1 VAAPGA
7 GGAAGKGLSIVVVTW
22 RSARDL
28 ERLIGSMTEHLG
40 HGTELIVVDNASGD
54 DVAARASAWPG
65 PRRFIPLDSNLG
77 FGAAANCGIEAAE
90 GEATVLLNPD
100 TELVDRSLPELARY
114 ALERRALAGP
124 RVLEPDGS
132 PQPSASGPPVGAWPW
147 LGAVVPGAVQPS
159 WLLAR
164 TEPWR
169 LERTVRVAW
178 LAGSCVAA
186 PRDVLLSLGPFDRAI
201 HLYGEDMDLGLR
213 AARSG
218 VPSLFCP
225 EVARVIHRGR
235 GSTSQRLPD
244 GPWEL
249 IARNR
254 RAVLGRAFGARRE
267 RAAQGAHLLNLALRA
282 AAKRALG
289 RDASRDRAAFRA
301 AIKAPAKWLDPGQS
315 TQTPGG

>member
-1 VAAPGA
+1 MR
-7 GGAAGKGLSIVVVTW
+7 LSIVVVTW

-28 ERLIGSMTEHLG
+28 ERLIASMLVHLDQDVQ
-40 HGTELIVVDNASGD
+40 LVVAENASGD
-54 DVAARASAWPG
+54 DLAAVVAAWSG
-65 PRRFIPLDSNLG
+65 PHRLIELEDNAG
-77 FGAAANCGIEAAE
+77 FGAAANRGVEAAE

-100 TELVDRSLPELARY
+100 TELIDRSLPELARY
-114 ALERRALAGP
+114 ALERRVLAGP

-147 LGAVVPGAVQPS
+147 IGAVVPGALQPS

-169 LERTVRVAW
+169 LERTTRVAW
-178 LAGSCVAA
+178 LAGSCVVA
-186 PRDVLLSLGPFDRAI
+186 PRDVLLELGPFDPVI

-213 AARSG
+213 ATRAG
-218 VPSLFCP
+218 VSSLFCP
-225 EVARVIHRGR
+225 GVARVIHHGR

-249 IARNR
+249 MAHNR
-254 RAVLGRAFGARRE
+254 RAVLRRAFGPRRE
-267 RAAQGAHLLNLALRA
+267 LAAQGAHLLNLGLRA

-289 RDASRDRAAFRA
+289 RDASRDRAALRA
-301 AIKAPAKWLDPGQS
+301 AVRAPAQRLDPRQS
-315 TQTPGG
+315 TQTPVG